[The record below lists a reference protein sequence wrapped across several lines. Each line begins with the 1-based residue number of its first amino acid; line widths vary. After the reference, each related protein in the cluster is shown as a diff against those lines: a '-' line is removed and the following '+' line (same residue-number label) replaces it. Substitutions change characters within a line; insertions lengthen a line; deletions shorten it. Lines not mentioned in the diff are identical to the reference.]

1 MIVLICLLIYETPVS
16 SEHVSCLHLF
26 ALSPEPRVLCPLWR
40 GAGGLEA
47 RCPPSSP
54 RIPPGQQTARAGV
67 CPTSTT
73 GELSLSTG
81 GAACRTGC
89 LAEAFPHNVRCHFS
103 IYLPALGTKI
113 SSRFWSLSHQLLLY
127 THGHTRSSGPPNRAG
142 FLSALIPHVC
152 HWQLLREAWERQV
165 DLEGWGDVKP
175 NFI

>member
-1 MIVLICLLIYETPVS
+1 MKLLFHQSMFPASI
-16 SEHVSCLHLF
+16 
-26 ALSPEPRVLCPLWR
+26 
-40 GAGGLEA
+40 
-47 RCPPSSP
+47 SSP
-54 RIPPGQQTARAGV
+54 CHWSPGRCAPSGEVQGVWRPGAPQAALGSPPGQQTARAGV
-67 CPTSTT
+67 CPASTT
-73 GELSLSTG
+73 GELSLTTG
-81 GAACRTGC
+81 GASCRTGC

-165 DLEGWGDVKP
+165 DLEGWGNVKS